1 MATTWTI
8 AIDWDRDGEFS
19 GDDIVTER
27 AVWINWFLGFREP
40 FMDIAQNSTLG
51 LVLDNRDRRFSP
63 ENEDAANSLAG
74 KIQPLRP
81 VRLTSNDGTTTRT
94 HWSGWVQSIHPA
106 VSKYGERV
114 SAIQVA
120 GAMQFLKATE
130 TKIELQE
137 NQRSDQI
144 IDALIQE
151 VIFPPALSD
160 SWVLGDPDRSKLGE
174 TTQLADLTT
183 YSDFEEG
190 VLTLNMAG
198 DNWVRQGGY
207 SDQEKDTFDVYR
219 GIRDVT
225 AAERGKFFFDRAG
238 KAVFWNRHH
247 ILDKIAVD
255 ARFDDAMTDMKY
267 TFASLDQTKNEVIV
281 TCHPRTVAAAPST
294 LWELKDAVIRVAPGA
309 RREVYVKYKD
319 EKDKRIGGKDVTV
332 EDVEFLQGQCR
343 VEVEAKANGA
353 NLVFKNESD
362 SREAV
367 VEKCVV
373 KGRKIVDEGQMDARA
388 IDQESITFFG
398 RRTMNINLPSID
410 DLDQAQYIADFERNR
425 RKTPFG
431 LAQMITLQSH
441 AENGGGRHTDQL
453 GLTIGALIELR
464 ETQTDH
470 DGVYF
475 IIGEAHELAGGGK
488 HWTTTWYLEPQV
500 ETPRWK
506 LGDSVRGKLDTGTYL
521 AY

>member
-1 MATTWTI
+1 MI
-8 AIDWDRDGEFS
+8 
-19 GDDIVTER
+19 
-27 AVWINWFLGFREP
+27 EP
-40 FMDIAQNSTLG
+40 
-51 LVLDNRDRRFSP
+51 
-63 ENEDAANSLAG
+63 AAN
-74 KIQPLRP
+74 
-81 VRLTSNDGTTTRT
+81 
-94 HWSGWVQSIHPA
+94 
-106 VSKYGERV
+106 KYGARQ
-114 SAIQVA
+114 ANILA
-120 GAMQFLKATE
+120 TCAMQFLKATE

-160 SWVLGDPDRSKLGE
+160 SWVLGDPDLSKLGE

-219 GIRDVT
+219 GIRDIT
-225 AAERGKFFFDRAG
+225 AAERGKFFFDREG

-255 ARFDDAMTDMKY
+255 ASFDDAMTDMKY

-281 TCHPRTVAAAPST
+281 TCHPRSVAAGPID
-294 LWELKDAVIRVAPGA
+294 LVGA
-309 RREVYVKYKD
+309 EGRRDPRGAGRAARGLRQV
-319 EKDKRIGGKDVTV
+319 
-332 EDVEFLQGQCR
+332 QGREGQAHRRQRCHGR
-343 VEVEAKANGA
+343 GCGIPARQLPVQVEAKANGA

-441 AENGGGRHTDQL
+441 AENGGGRHADQL

-470 DGVYF
+470 DGNLLSSSARRMSWRV
-475 IIGEAHELAGGGK
+475 AG
-488 HWTTTWYLEPQV
+488 
-500 ETPRWK
+500 
-506 LGDSVRGKLDTGTYL
+506 
-521 AY
+521 

>member
-1 MATTWTI
+1 MTTRWTI
-8 AIDWDRDGEFS
+8 GIDWDRDDAYTDETARVLS
-19 GDDIVTER
+19 AKWT
-27 AVWINWFLGFREP
+27 LGFQQAYE
-40 FMDIAQNSTLG
+40 NVGNETKLTL
-51 LVLDNRDRRFSP
+51 LMRNEDKRFTP
-63 ENEDAANSLAG
+63 ENSAGSLYG
-74 KIQPLRP
+74 KLAPLRP
-81 VRLTSNDGTTTRT
+81 VKIESNDGTTTRR
-94 HWSGWVQSIHPA
+94 HFSGWVQSIHPA
-106 VSKYGERV
+106 VNQYGERV

-120 GAMQFLKATE
+120 GAMQFLKAAE

-160 SWVLGDPDRSKLGE
+160 SWVLGDPDRSKLGQS
-174 TTQLADLTT
+174 TKLADLTA

-190 VLTLNMAG
+190 VMTLNMAG

-207 SDQEKDTFDVYR
+207 SDQAKDTFDVYR
-219 GIRDVT
+219 GIRDIT

-247 ILDKIAVD
+247 ILDKLDTD
-255 ARFDDAMTDMKY
+255 ASFDDAMTDMQY
-267 TFASLDQTKNEVIV
+267 SFASPDQTKNEIIV
-281 TCHPRTVAAAPST
+281 TCHPRTVAPAPTT
-294 LWELKDAVIRVAPGA
+294 LWELKDALIRVAPGQQ
-309 RREVYVKYKD
+309 REVYVKYKD

-332 EDVEFLQGQCR
+332 EDVEFLQGRCQ
-343 VEVEAKANGA
+343 VNVEAKANGA

-367 VEKCVV
+367 VEKCIV

-398 RRTMNINLPSID
+398 RRAMNINLPSID

-425 RKTPFG
+425 RKTPCG
-431 LAQMITLQSH
+431 LAQSITLQSH
-441 AENGGGRHTDQL
+441 AENGGARHADQL

-470 DGVYF
+470 HGLYF
-475 IIGEAHELAGGGK
+475 IIGEAHELARGGK
-488 HWTTTWYLEPQV
+488 RWTTTWYLEPQV

-506 LGDSVRGKLDTGTYL
+506 LGAADRGKLDRSTYL